1 MRLHRTEKS
10 FMVYLVLLFGAAICA
25 FWANDVVFG
34 SFDSETVPAEIATGL
49 IALRVELGLL
59 CSAILVGTF
68 HFYPMLRRTALEHG
82 KWREMYESLNIK
94 SQNFQ
99 KAALT
104 DPMTGLQNRRYFDD
118 ALAQYMEEFSRIER
132 PLGIMILDIDH
143 FKSINDT
150 HGHDVGDEVIKGLA
164 NTIRDYTRH
173 HDIAARIGGEE
184 FAVVAPNVGVKE
196 LEKMANRLRLAVSN
210 LVFNLGDTVRLKIT
224 ISVGIA
230 VWDGKENASKLYKRA
245 DSSLYA
251 AKRGGRNKGCA

>member
-1 MRLHRTEKS
+1 MRFHRSEMS
-10 FMVYLVLLFGAAICA
+10 FMGYLLLLIGAAACA

-34 SFDSETVPAEIATGL
+34 AVGGAEESDMALGMV
-49 IALRVELGLL
+49 ALRVQLGLL
-59 CSAILVGTF
+59 CAAIVVGLF
-68 HFYPMLRRTALEHG
+68 HFYPLIRKQAREHIH
-82 KWREMYESLNIK
+82 WREIAESLTMK
-94 SQNFQ
+94 THTFQ
-99 KAALT
+99 HAALT

-164 NTIRDYTRH
+164 NTIKDYTRH

-184 FAVVAPNVGVKE
+184 FAVVAPNVGIAE
-196 LEKMANRLRLAVSN
+196 LDKMANRLRLAVSN
-210 LVFNLGDTVRLKIT
+210 LVFNLGGTVRLKIT

-230 VWDGKENASKLYKRA
+230 LWGGEETGSELSKRA
-245 DSSLYA
+245 DENLYE
-251 AKRGGRNKGCA
+251 AKRGGRNRVCA

>member
-10 FMVYLVLLFGAAICA
+10 FMIYLVLLLGAAVCA
-25 FWANDVVFG
+25 FWANDVVFAG
-34 SFDSETVPAEIATGL
+34 FDSQSVPDEIATGL

-68 HFYPMLRRTALEHG
+68 HFYPLLRRQTLEHG
-82 KWREMYESLNIK
+82 EWREKYETLNQK
-94 SQNFQ
+94 SQTFQ

-132 PLGIMILDIDH
+132 PLGIMLLDIDH

-150 HGHDVGDEVIKGLA
+150 HGHDVG
-164 NTIRDYTRH
+164 
-173 HDIAARIGGEE
+173 GEE
-184 FAVVAPNVGVKE
+184 FAVVAPNVGIAE

-230 VWDGKENASKLYKRA
+230 IWDGEETGAKLYKRA
-245 DSSLYA
+245 DGNLYN
-251 AKRGGRNKGCA
+251 AKRGGRNKVCA